1 MTLISIAPLSLLE
14 RAEHAAGIAGQ
25 FAADVDVT
33 ARFPAEAVAALRESG
48 LLAASVPRR
57 FGGEGASL
65 TELAQVAEL
74 LGAACSSTGMVFAMH
89 HSQVLSLSRH
99 LAGAPAIERVVSR
112 IAADGL
118 LVASA
123 TTELGVGGDVR
134 SSLCFVDASGGA
146 TTLVKNT
153 PVISYGSEADLIL
166 VTARRDADSA
176 PGDQVLV
183 VCDRADTAL
192 ERTGTWDTMGLRG
205 TSSFGYLLTATVAAE
220 RVVPVAYET
229 ISTETMLPAAHV
241 LWAAV
246 WLGMAR
252 SATDISRRYVRA
264 TARRSI
270 GTIPA
275 GATALVG
282 LVAELERFESLVAS
296 SAHRFDEIADDR
308 DALGSVGFVV
318 SMNNLKVTAS
328 TLVADMVAR
337 ALNITGISGFRN
349 DGPYS
354 VSRLFRDAQGAALM
368 VHNDRITANTAHR
381 ILIQKGS

>member
-1 MTLISIAPLSLLE
+1 MTLISTASLSLLD
-14 RAEHAAGIAGQ
+14 RAEHAARIAAQ
-25 FAADVDVT
+25 FAADVDAA

-48 LLAASVPRR
+48 LLAASVPRQ
-57 FGGEGASL
+57 FGGESASL
-65 TELAQVAEL
+65 TELARVAEV

-99 LAGAPAIERVVSR
+99 LAGEPAMERLVSR

-134 SSLCFVDASGGA
+134 SSLCFVDGSGGA
-146 TTLVKNT
+146 ITLVKNT

-166 VTARRDADSA
+166 VTARRDEDSA

-183 VCDRADTAL
+183 ACDRSDTAL

-205 TSSFGYLLTATVAAE
+205 TSSFGYLLTATVAPE

-252 SATDISRRYVRA
+252 SATDISRSYVRA

-308 DALGSVGFVV
+308 DSLGSIGFVV